1 MDNAMLKAIG
11 IGVGVFVGMMLIF
24 WAIASYTGTPFFKIP
39 KRAAVIQTTPSP
51 TPPPF
56 VK

>member
-1 MDNAMLKAIG
+1 MLKAIG

-39 KRAAVIQTTPSP
+39 KRSAVVQVTPTP
-51 TPPPF
+51 TPPF
-56 VK
+56 LVK

>member
-11 IGVGVFVGMMLIF
+11 IGVGTFVGMMLIF

-39 KRAAVIQTTPSP
+39 KRSAPVVVTPTPSL
-51 TPPPF
+51 PPF

>member
-1 MDNAMLKAIG
+1 MLKAIG

>member
-1 MDNAMLKAIG
+1 MNNAMLKAIG
-11 IGVGVFVGMMLIF
+11 IGVGTFVVMMLIF

-39 KRAAVIQTTPSP
+39 KRSPVVQATPTP

-56 VK
+56 LK